1 MIVHIW
7 MTDGDLNMFID
18 CINIRYK
25 NEREDKIKA
34 IDSAIN
40 YFRDLTGEIGCNQS
54 CYEKGAYENTTVAL
68 KALLEQKQNLLNN

>member
-1 MIVHIW
+1 
-7 MTDGDLNMFID
+7 MFMN

-40 YFRDLTGEIGCNQS
+40 YFRNLTGEIGCNQS
-54 CYEKGAYENTTVAL
+54 YYEKGAYENTTVAL
-68 KALLEQKQNLLNN
+68 KALLEQRQNLLNN

>member
-1 MIVHIW
+1 
-7 MTDGDLNMFID
+7 MFID

-34 IDSAIN
+34 IDSAIK

-68 KALLEQKQNLLNN
+68 KALLEQKQNILNN

>member
-1 MIVHIW
+1 
-7 MTDGDLNMFID
+7 MFMD

-34 IDSAIN
+34 IDNAIN
-40 YFRDLTGEIGCNQS
+40 YFRNLTGEIGCNQS

-68 KALLEQKQNLLNN
+68 KALLEQRQNLLNN

>member
-7 MTDGDLNMFID
+7 MTKGDLHMFMD

-25 NEREDKIKA
+25 NEREDKIKS
-34 IDSAIN
+34 IDSAIK

-68 KALLEQKQNLLNN
+68 KALLEQKQNILNN